1 MSQEKAANPL
11 SRNAEHTACDSSQAT
26 NTYLP
31 ARLFMGMGSFV
42 GSVGNTDVFGSRG
55 IVAVRR
61 AFTYTF
67 ANLSV
72 PIRAF
77 RYLFPIVASGAVEGH
92 IHSSHNVNLG
102 FEGLFFV

>member
-1 MSQEKAANPL
+1 MSQEKAVNPL
-11 SRNAEHTACDSSQAT
+11 SRNAEHMACDSSQAT

-42 GSVGNTDVFGSRG
+42 GSVGNADVFGSRG
-55 IVAVRR
+55 IVVVRR
-61 AFTYTF
+61 ALTNTYT
-67 ANLSV
+67 NLSV
-72 PIRAF
+72 PGLAVCN
-77 RYLFPIVASGAVEGH
+77 LFPIVASGAVEGH